1 MAKKK
6 IIGQDGNEYE
16 VKIKK
21 PFYKRWWFI
30 AIVAV
35 FVIGIIGN
43 LGGGK
48 KTEVKDNEITEVSS
62 SSEAEIE
69 ETVVSEEE
77 TKESKPVVETKTEES
92 KPAEPAVPIEYKN
105 ALRKAKQYSE
115 MMHMSK
121 QAIYDQLTSEY
132 GEQFPAEAA
141 QYAVDNLKA
150 DYNANA
156 LEKAKKYRDMMAMSN
171 DAIYDQLTSDA
182 GEQFTPEEAQYAI
195 DNLK

>member
-21 PFYKRWWFI
+21 PIYKRWWFI
-30 AIVAV
+30 AIVVV
-35 FVIGIIGN
+35 FVIGIFGN
-43 LGGGK
+43 LGGEK
-48 KTEVKDNEITEVSS
+48 KTEVKDDETTEVSS

-77 TKESKPVVETKTEES
+77 IEESEPVVETKIEES

-105 ALRKAKQYSE
+105 ALRKAKRYSE

-156 LEKAKKYRDMMAMSN
+156 LEKAKKYRDTMAMSN
-171 DAIYDQLTSDA
+171 DAIYDQLTSDY
-182 GEQFTPEEAQYAI
+182 GEQFTPEEAQYAV
-195 DNLK
+195 DNLN

>member
-30 AIVAV
+30 LIMVIFAIGV
-35 FVIGIIGN
+35 IGN
-43 LGGGK
+43 LTGSK
-48 KTEVKDNEITEVSS
+48 DDKSAKDDNVKISSQKEADAEESNSEVIEES
-62 SSEAEIE
+62 SSESK
-69 ETVVSEEE
+69 TV
-77 TKESKPVVETKTEES
+77 ESSAPVT
-92 KPAEPAVPIEYKN
+92 PAVPIEYKN
-105 ALRKAKQYSE
+105 ALIKAETYSK

-121 QAIYDQLTSEY
+121 QAIYDQLTSEA
-132 GEQFPAEAA
+132 GEKFPAEAA

-156 LEKAKKYRDMMAMSN
+156 LEKAKTYQSMMSMST
-171 DAIYDQLTSDA
+171 DAIYDQLTSSA
-182 GEQFTPEEAQYAI
+182 GEKFTPEEAQYAI
-195 DNLK
+195 NNLNK

>member
-21 PFYKRWWFI
+21 PIYKRWWFI
-30 AIVAV
+30 AIVVV
-35 FVIGIIGN
+35 FVIGIFGS
-43 LGGGK
+43 LGGEK
-48 KTEVKDNEITEVSS
+48 KTEVKDDETT
-62 SSEAEIE
+62 EIE
-69 ETVVSEEE
+69 ESVVSEEE
-77 TKESKPVVETKTEES
+77 TKESEPVAETKIEES
-92 KPAEPAVPIEYKN
+92 KPAEPAVPTEYKS

-141 QYAVDNLKA
+141 QYAVDNLIA

-182 GEQFTPEEAQYAI
+182 GEKFTPEEAQYAV
-195 DNLK
+195 DNLN

>member
-1 MAKKK
+1 MK
-6 IIGQDGNEYE
+6 E
-16 VKIKK
+16 KK
-21 PFYKRWWFI
+21 PIYKRWWFI
-30 AIVAV
+30 AIVVV
-35 FVIGIIGN
+35 FVIGVFGN

-48 KTEVKDNEITEVSS
+48 KTEVKDDETTEVSS
-62 SSEAEIE
+62 SDETEIE

-77 TKESKPVVETKTEES
+77 IEESEPVVETKTEES

-141 QYAVDNLKA
+141 QYAVDNLIA

-156 LEKAKKYRDMMAMSN
+156 LEKAKKYRDTMAMSN
-171 DAIYDQLTSDA
+171 DAIYDQLTSDY
-182 GEQFTPEEAQYAI
+182 GEQFTPEEAQYAV
-195 DNLK
+195 DNLN